1 MRPLATSTIAACWHC
16 SCNMRQGLCNGTLSF
31 LLSACPPRMLTAAS
45 ACSGFAAVGPVGR
58 RYQSTVACVHQRGIW
73 RQMRAVSHCQLMQ
86 EAEHRLG
93 LFIVMSGTRRVQ
105 LPALVLMSRHRSLAN
120 PAIAQSHAA
129 SNCTQLTA
137 MYKVAVPSVLWRC
150 WLGGRKGIR
159 PVKNWVVGCWR
170 GYLSGARFRL
180 AYGPADA
187 TATHCLLLQ

>member
-1 MRPLATSTIAACWHC
+1 
-16 SCNMRQGLCNGTLSF
+16 
-31 LLSACPPRMLTAAS
+31 MLTAAS

-58 RYQSTVACVHQRGIW
+58 RYQSTVACVHQHGIW

-105 LPALVLMSRHRSLAN
+105 LPALLLMSRHRSLAN

-129 SNCTQLTA
+129 SNCMQLTA
-137 MYKVAVPSVLWRC
+137 VYKVAVPSVLWRC

-159 PVKNWVVGCWR
+159 PVKNWVVGCWH